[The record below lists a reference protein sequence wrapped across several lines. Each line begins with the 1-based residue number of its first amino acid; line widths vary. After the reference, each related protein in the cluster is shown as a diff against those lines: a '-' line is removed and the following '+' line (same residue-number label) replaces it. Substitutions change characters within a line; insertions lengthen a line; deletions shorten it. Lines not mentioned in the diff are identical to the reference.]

1 MNQLKNSSIPGVG
14 FVSTDNGLSIAEM
27 ATKLHKHGYISD
39 AEMATDGGVAAL
51 RRKLYDGQD
60 QNRHHY
66 SSKRRPW
73 ADLTDEEEKQ
83 QQLEDERLAREVNEC
98 ADAWGVNSPEFMSMI
113 ILASD
118 LREFGLEVTGMNI
131 VSAEIM
137 ASAIQKK
144 LDTTAQNL
152 RKHAPMIL
160 RLREMVEWVL
170 DGRPEQQ

>member
-1 MNQLKNSSIPGVG
+1 MSQLKNRAIPGVG
-14 FVSTDNGLSIAEM
+14 FAFTDDGLSIADM
-27 ATKLHKHGYISD
+27 AVKLHAHGYISD
-39 AEMATDGGVAAL
+39 AEMAEDGGVTAL

-73 ADLTDEEEKQ
+73 TELTEDEKA

-98 ADAWGVNSPEFMSMI
+98 ADALGVNSPEFMSMI

-118 LREFGLEVTGMNI
+118 LREFGLEVTGVNI

-137 ASAIQKK
+137 ASAIQKNP
-144 LDTTAQNL
+144 DSIAQNKG
-152 RKHAPMIL
+152 KHTPLEL
-160 RLREMVEWVL
+160 RLIEMAEWVL
-170 DGRPEQQ
+170 DGRPERQ

>member
-14 FVSTDNGLSIAEM
+14 FVFTDDGLSIADM
-27 ATKLHKHGYISD
+27 AAKLNKQGYISD
-39 AEMATDGGVAAL
+39 AEMAEDGGVPAL

-73 ADLTDEEEKQ
+73 AELTDEEKQ
-83 QQLEDERLAREVNEC
+83 QQLEDERLSREVNEC
-98 ADAWGVNSPEFMSMI
+98 ADAWRVNSPEFMSMI

-137 ASAIQKK
+137 VSAFQKNP
-144 LDTTAQNL
+144 DSIAQN
-152 RKHAPMIL
+152 RGKHTPLKL
-160 RLREMVEWVL
+160 RLKEMVEWVL
-170 DGRPEQQ
+170 DGRPELT